1 VDILGLRVIPGRRDH
16 QASRGALGRHT
27 SERLASLG
35 QSGHQGSQGLQ
46 EQTGLKGLRG
56 RGERRA
62 LPVWMEQREQMD
74 RKETLGWWERPA
86 SQGPAGRREC
96 QAPRASGARRGGR
109 AVTASPGF
117 VATRGRGVSAA
128 LTGSCCD
135 PRQSKKR
142 RGKASLPRAGRC
154 AIDFAAGQAT
164 CRGSIKSCVT
174 LWCMV
179 TCN

>member
-1 VDILGLRVIPGRRDH
+1 MIPGRRDH
-16 QASRGALGRHT
+16 QASRGRAGPTYVGAPGIPGAIGGTRAA
-27 SERLASLG
+27 R
-35 QSGHQGSQGLQ
+35 GLQ

-74 RKETLGWWERPA
+74 PQARPWGWWERPA
-86 SQGPAGRREC
+86 SPEGPSG
-96 QAPRASGARRGGR
+96 QKGMPGASGLRGPPGEGR
-109 AVTASPGF
+109 ARNGKPGGSW
-117 VATRGRGVSAA
+117 RPGGEGVSAA

-135 PRQSKKR
+135 PPPEQEADEA
-142 RGKASLPRAGRC
+142 KASLPRAGRC